1 MKKLLLQLRIWL
13 LRIAGPDKIMYI
25 GGSDSHCHEPRRPSS
40 LRRWTREIFPS
51 GKRSLSGTYGW

>member
-25 GGSDSHCHEPRRPSS
+25 GGSDTLPQPLLTNRGGPTYCADGPGRFFRP
-40 LRRWTREIFPS
+40 TNAH
-51 GKRSLSGTYGW
+51 